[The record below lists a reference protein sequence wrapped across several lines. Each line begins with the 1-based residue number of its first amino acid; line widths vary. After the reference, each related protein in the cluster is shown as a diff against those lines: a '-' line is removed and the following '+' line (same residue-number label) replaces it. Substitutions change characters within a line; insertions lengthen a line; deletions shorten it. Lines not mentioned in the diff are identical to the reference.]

1 MGLSSNKSA
10 GRGFVRGLMVNKVR
24 IFVGVVL
31 ASAAVGTL
39 ALATAGDPNP
49 LLSAK
54 AGFCFACLG
63 IFAELLTY
71 NSEQHRRETVVSI
84 PFLATIFL
92 APTWVS
98 LVFITGVSVASA
110 VIRRRSAL
118 KSIFNVAQFVLLST
132 ISMGIYR
139 ALGGTPWLVR
149 FEFNWIAYIAA
160 YFAFILVNNF
170 LVTTVVALAE
180 DKKET
185 RTFFKRVSSADIL
198 TLPLAY
204 LFALVYIHFGP
215 LGVMA
220 LGLPLLA
227 ARQLYKTN
235 LQLEKVNQ
243 ELLELMV
250 AAIEARDP
258 YTSGHSRRVA
268 RNARIIARALGLSS
282 RDVERV
288 AIAALLHDVGK
299 IHEAFA
305 PLLRKPGK
313 LSSEERTTMETHP
326 IKSAELVNNVS
337 HLSDV
342 VAAIRSH
349 HENWDGTGYPDGLKG
364 EQIPLWSRVI
374 MIADTVDAM
383 TTDRPYR
390 AAMGEAEVRAELL
403 RLNGKQFD
411 PAMCAKLLSST
422 LYVSLFERPTKIGG
436 EMHVLG
442 SRSVGT
448 RAAVGA

>member
-1 MGLSSNKSA
+1 MA
-10 GRGFVRGLMVNKVR
+10 IKVR
-24 IFVGVVL
+24 AFVSAVVTGAVIGLVVL
-31 ASAAVGTL
+31 IA
-39 ALATAGDPNP
+39 AGDPNA
-49 LLSAK
+49 LRSAE
-54 AGFCFACLG
+54 AALCFACLG
-63 IFAELLTY
+63 IFAQFLTY
-71 NSEQHRRETVVSI
+71 NLDAKRLSTIVFI

-98 LVFITGVSVASA
+98 LVAITGVALVGT
-110 VIRRRSAL
+110 IIKKRSTL
-118 KSIFNVAQFVLLST
+118 KSVFNVAQWLLSAGVAVVT
-132 ISMGIYR
+132 YR
-139 ALGGTPWLVR
+139 VFGGTPWLVR
-149 FEFNWIAYIAA
+149 FEFNWFAYIAA
-160 YFAFILVNNF
+160 YSVFLLINNILIR
-170 LVTTVVALAE
+170 TVVSLEEA
-180 DKKET
+180 KKPKPTLFRLTSGSE
-185 RTFFKRVSSADIL
+185 VVYDIL

-204 LFALVYIHFGP
+204 LFALVYVRFGP

-235 LQLEKVNQ
+235 SQLERVNQ

-268 RNARIIARALGLSS
+268 RNARIIARALGVAS
-282 RDVERV
+282 RDVDRV

-299 IHEAFA
+299 IYEAFA

-313 LSSEERTTMETHP
+313 LSPEERTTMETHP
-326 IKSAELVNNVS
+326 IKSAELVQNVS

-342 VAAIRSH
+342 VSAIRSH
-349 HENWDGTGYPDGLKG
+349 HENWDGTGYPDGLRG
-364 EQIPLWSRVI
+364 EEIPLWSRII

-403 RLNGKQFD
+403 RLKGKQFD
-411 PAMCAKLLSST
+411 PVMCEKLLGST
-422 LYVSLFERPTKIGG
+422 LYPSLFERQTAKTPG
-436 EMHVLG
+436 EIHMLHRRSLG
-442 SRSVGT
+442 V
-448 RAAVGA
+448 RAVAGA

>member
-1 MGLSSNKSA
+1 MG
-10 GRGFVRGLMVNKVR
+10 NKVR
-24 IFVGVVL
+24 LFVGAIVIC
-31 ASAAVGTL
+31 AVGGTL
-39 ALATAGDPNP
+39 ALVPSGDPNA
-49 LLSAK
+49 LRSAE
-54 AGFCFACLG
+54 AGLCFGCLG
-63 IFAELLTY
+63 MFAEFLTY
-71 NSEQHRRETVVSI
+71 NIKQQRRETIVAI

-92 APTWVS
+92 APTWVA
-98 LVFITGVSVASA
+98 LVFITGVSVVSA
-110 VIRRRSAL
+110 VIRGRSAL
-118 KSIFNVAQFVLLST
+118 KSVFNVAQFVFVST
-132 ISMGIYR
+132 IAIGIYR

-149 FEFNWIAYIAA
+149 FEFNWVAYVAA
-160 YFAFILVNNF
+160 YFAFIVINKV
-170 LVTTVVALAE
+170 LVTAVVTLAE
-180 DKKET
+180 EKPT
-185 RTFFKRVSSADIL
+185 ARTWPKLTTSSDIL

-204 LFALVYIHFGP
+204 LFALVYVHFGS

-220 LGLPLLA
+220 LGFPLLA

-235 LQLEKVNQ
+235 FQLESVNQ

-268 RNARIIARALGLSS
+268 RNARIIARALGLPS

-313 LSSEERTTMETHP
+313 LSPEERTTMETHP
-326 IKSAELVNNVS
+326 IKSAELVQNVS

-342 VAAIRSH
+342 VAAIRNH
-349 HENWDGTGYPDGLKG
+349 HENWDGSGYPDGLRG
-364 EQIPLWSRVI
+364 EEIPLWSRII
-374 MIADTVDAM
+374 MIGDTVDAM

-403 RLNGKQFD
+403 KLSGKQFD
-411 PAMCAKLLSST
+411 PAMCARLLSST
-422 LYVSLFERPTKIGG
+422 LYVSLFERPMPKVGRDV
-436 EMHVLG
+436 HVLS
-442 SRSVGT
+442 SRPIGT
-448 RAAVGA
+448 RAAAGA

>member
-1 MGLSSNKSA
+1 M
-10 GRGFVRGLMVNKVR
+10 
-24 IFVGVVL
+24 
-31 ASAAVGTL
+31 
-39 ALATAGDPNP
+39 
-49 LLSAK
+49 
-54 AGFCFACLG
+54 
-63 IFAELLTY
+63 FAEFLTF
-71 NSEQHRRETVVSI
+71 NIKQQRRETIVAI
-84 PFLATIFL
+84 PFLAMIFL

-98 LVFITGVSVASA
+98 LVFITGVSVVSA

-118 KSIFNVAQFVLLST
+118 KSVFNVAQFVLVST
-132 ISMGIYR
+132 IAIGIYR

-149 FEFNWIAYIAA
+149 FEFNWVAYIAA
-160 YFAFILVNNF
+160 YFAFIVINKA
-170 LVTTVVALAE
+170 LVTTVVTLAE
-180 DKKET
+180 EKT
-185 RTFFKRVSSADIL
+185 TARTWPKLTTSSDIL

-204 LFALVYIHFGP
+204 LFALVYVHFGS

-220 LGLPLLA
+220 LGFPLLA

-235 LQLEKVNQ
+235 FQLERVNQ

-268 RNARIIARALGLSS
+268 RNGRIIARALGLPS

-313 LSSEERTTMETHP
+313 LSPEERTTMETHP
-326 IKSAELVNNVS
+326 IKSAELVQNVS

-342 VAAIRSH
+342 VAAIRNH
-349 HENWDGTGYPDGLKG
+349 HENWDGSGYPDGLRG
-364 EQIPLWSRVI
+364 EEIPLWSRII

-403 RLNGKQFD
+403 KLSGKQFD
-411 PAMCAKLLSST
+411 PAMCARLLSST
-422 LYVSLFERPTKIGG
+422 LYVSLFERPAPKIGR
-436 EMHVLG
+436 EVHVLN
-442 SRSVGT
+442 SRPIGT
-448 RAAVGA
+448 RAAAGA